1 MERTLEEIKQALTRN
16 PAMMELFNEIYSA
29 PEEQRAGLISA
40 ALEVLE
46 KNTQKGAGRE
56 RTNF

>member
-46 KNTQKGAGRE
+46 KNTQKGEHG
-56 RTNF
+56 NV